1 MNLGILESVNF
12 GPFLYGYLYALIM
25 GDVCLRFTMSE
36 TRKLIGQQPSGSEWQ
51 PHVTGCVERTLY
63 ILSFLVG
70 RPEFV
75 AAWLVFKVAGG
86 MKYLEPK
93 DGEDRHIVRKIYS
106 NSFTGSAIS
115 ILYAAVGYLIIVWWN
130 QRAAILVGAQIFLSL
145 VLWGYLYVERKSPE
159 WKEKGWEK
167 KSEVRDSS
175 KVE

>member
-1 MNLGILESVNF
+1 MNLDTLTSVEF
-12 GPFLYGYLYALIM
+12 GPLLYGYLYALIV
-25 GDVCLRFTMSE
+25 GELFLSFTMAE
-36 TRKLIGQQPSGSEWQ
+36 MRKLIGQKPSGSEWQ

-63 ILSFLVG
+63 ILSFLFG

-86 MKYLEPK
+86 LKYLEPK
-93 DGEDRHIVRKIYS
+93 EGEDRHLGRKIYS

-130 QRAAILVGAQIFLSL
+130 NRAAIFVGAQVFLSL

-159 WKEKGWEK
+159 WKKKGWEK
-167 KSEVRDSS
+167 AGRKEQI
-175 KVE
+175 